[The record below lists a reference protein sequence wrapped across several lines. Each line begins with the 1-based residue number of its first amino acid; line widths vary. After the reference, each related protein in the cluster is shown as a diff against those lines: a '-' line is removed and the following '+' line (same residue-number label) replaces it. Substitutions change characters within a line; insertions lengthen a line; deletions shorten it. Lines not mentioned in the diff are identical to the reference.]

1 MVFSQIS
8 GRDLQVWEAVSLG
21 LWSRDIERF
30 VNPNARLRCVLNL
43 QLRID
48 PTSIPNVASASCYQL
63 SMGHMF

>member
-8 GRDLQVWEAVSLG
+8 GRDLQAWEAVSLG

-30 VNPNARLRCVLNL
+30 VNPNTGICCVLNL

-48 PTSIPNVASASCYQL
+48 PTSIPNLASTSCYQS
-63 SMGHMF
+63 SMGHIF